1 MNPIGMPSARI
12 LTVPCQGNPLSIQPS
27 TRTMVEGTS
36 ANQPPCRHRRELHE
50 HFVFHMACRSRVHVF
65 IWTSVHLFIRSCLL
79 LFLFLSRVRTCTV
92 CGVRQ
97 DTPVQPT
104 AVNIYETFQC
114 GSVVRILARPC
125 IARRGLRPW
134 IELWRGEPQ
143 QCKSNFLSFSFFSFQ
158 IPPPHL
164 FHPPRANFLADVRYS
179 PPRPK
184 ASTKPEFSAR
194 HWRHAISPRCIC
206 GSR

>member
-1 MNPIGMPSARI
+1 MHDARI

-50 HFVFHMACRSRVHVF
+50 HFVFHTACRSRVHVF
-65 IWTSVHLFIRSCLL
+65 IWTSVHLFICSCLL

-97 DTPVQPT
+97 DTPVHPT

-158 IPPPHL
+158 IPPPTFSTHHAL
-164 FHPPRANFLADVRYS
+164 TFSLTYDIHHRDQRRAQGQDLQPATGAMRFLHAAFADRDRRGG
-179 PPRPK
+179 P
-184 ASTKPEFSAR
+184 
-194 HWRHAISPRCIC
+194 
-206 GSR
+206 